1 MKIQLVLSIN
11 IKKDLKI
18 IYNRNQ
24 KNLGFALNA
33 IKAVKLSKGKY
44 AWLIGNDDLIL
55 PNTLNDLKKFFKITS
70 KLIIF
75 L

>member
-1 MKIQLVLSIN
+1 MK
-11 IKKDLKI
+11 
-18 IYNRNQ
+18 

-33 IKAVKLSKGKY
+33 IKTVKLSKEKY

-55 PNTLNDLKKFFKITS
+55 PNTLNDLKKFLKTTS